1 MTTVAAGSVA
11 ARLADGR
18 LHLQHGPID
27 LIVGVD
33 ARVPPGSDGVDG
45 DPDAAERA
53 YARAESAFGPV
64 LEELVAELPALRRRV
79 DPAEPPGLRG
89 LRGLRGPVARRMLRA
104 TLPWAGSWANDPVS
118 SMAAVAGAVADHV
131 LAAILAPG
139 DGARDGAHG
148 LRRAFVNDGGDVAL
162 HLADGEA
169 FDVALCDDP
178 RTGRRAATVRIA
190 SADDVGGIA
199 TSGRGGRSHSLGIAD
214 AVTVLARSAAEADV
228 AATLIAN
235 AVDLPGSAKILRVPA
250 DELDPDSDLGERP
263 VTVDVAPLSDAERRA
278 ALDAAAPLARAA
290 VARGLALAV
299 VASLQGETRL
309 LAGAPPASLGRH
321 ASGPPRV

>member
-1 MTTVAAGSVA
+1 M
-11 ARLADGR
+11 
-18 LHLQHGPID
+18 
-27 LIVGVD
+27 
-33 ARVPPGSDGVDG
+33 
-45 DPDAAERA
+45 
-53 YARAESAFGPV
+53 

-79 DPAEPPGLRG
+79 DPAEPPA
-89 LRGLRGPVARRMLRA
+89 LRGPVARRMLRA

-118 SMAAVAGAVADHV
+118 SMAAVAGAVADRV

-139 DGARDGAHG
+139 DGAHG
-148 LRRAFVNDGGDVAL
+148 LRRVFVNDGGDIAL

-178 RTGRRAATVRIA
+178 RTGRRAATVRIG

-250 DELDPDSDLGERP
+250 RELDPDSDLGSRS
-263 VTVDVAPLSDAERRA
+263 VTVDVTPLSDAERRA

-290 VARGLALAV
+290 VARGLAVAV
-299 VASLQGETRL
+299 VASLQGETRA
-309 LAGAPPASLGRH
+309 LAGGLPASPPAAYR
-321 ASGPPRV
+321 RID

>member
-1 MTTVAAGSVA
+1 MTKPVA

-33 ARVPPGSDGVDG
+33 G
-45 DPDAAERA
+45 DPDAARRA

-64 LEELVAELPALRRRV
+64 LDELVAELPALRRRV
-79 DPAEPPGLRG
+79 DPARPP
-89 LRGLRGPVARRMLRA
+89 GLRGPVARRMLRA
-104 TLPWAGSWANDPVS
+104 TLPWAGSWADDPVS

-148 LRRAFVNDGGDVAL
+148 LRRAFANDGGDVAL

-178 RTGRRAATVRIA
+178 RTGRRAATVRIR

-214 AVTVLARSAAEADV
+214 AVTVLARSAAEADA

-235 AVDLPGSAKILRVPA
+235 AVDLPGSAKVARVPA
-250 DELDPDSDLGERP
+250 DELDPDSDLGRRP
-263 VTVDVAPLSDAERRA
+263 VTVDVAPLSGAERRA

-299 VASLQGETRL
+299 VASLQGETL
-309 LAGAPPASLGRH
+309 VLAGAPLASLERH
-321 ASGPPRV
+321 ASDPSRV